1 MFKVNDVVVYIRDVC
16 KITSINNTTKYY
28 TLKPIDDDSLTIK
41 IPFDNDRVRGV
52 ISKKEVE
59 DIIKE
64 IPNVTLIEFKNPKM
78 VENEYRKLLYSNDH
92 LNLIKIIKTTH
103 LRNKERVDNNKK
115 KSEKDSNYFKLAEK
129 LLYNEFAVVLNKTY
143 DETKEYV
150 INEVLKI
157 KSNE

>member
-103 LRNKERVDNNKK
+103 LRNKERVDNNK
-115 KSEKDSNYFKLAEK
+115 
-129 LLYNEFAVVLNKTY
+129 
-143 DETKEYV
+143 
-150 INEVLKI
+150 
-157 KSNE
+157 

>member
-59 DIIKE
+59 KCWIYKE
-64 IPNVTLIEFKNPKM
+64 TYFWDRTSIFK
-78 VENEYRKLLYSNDH
+78 E
-92 LNLIKIIKTTH
+92 
-103 LRNKERVDNNKK
+103 
-115 KSEKDSNYFKLAEK
+115 
-129 LLYNEFAVVLNKTY
+129 
-143 DETKEYV
+143 
-150 INEVLKI
+150 
-157 KSNE
+157 